1 MDNYALKWLLLLQ
14 AFILFQLYQR
24 MAAVKHLGL
33 NCNVAKT
40 YKVASLGP
48 ENDPIQKMQQ
58 SSATIKYQK

>member
-1 MDNYALKWLLLLQ
+1 MASVAASLYFVQ
-14 AFILFQLYQR
+14 SSEQLYQR

-40 YKVASLGP
+40 CKVASLGP

-58 SSATIKYQK
+58 SSGTIKYQK